1 MLPEAHL
8 KHLDSMPL
16 VVRPP
21 QEQPWWLSIVCACRS
36 AFQQTALVVG
46 SGDGAKFY
54 RFLFAKK
61 TPHQAVFCELKR
73 LQEPSHVQLLPESG
87 SGVATEFIA

>member
-1 MLPEAHL
+1 MTHPMLSEAHL

-16 VVRPP
+16 VVRPT

-36 AFQQTALVVG
+36 SFQQTALVVG
-46 SGDGAKFY
+46 SGDGAKFH

-61 TPHQAVFCELKR
+61 TPHQAVFV
-73 LQEPSHVQLLPESG
+73 S
-87 SGVATEFIA
+87 